1 MIKTPYGTLR
11 KPGPVSNQVCI
22 KEDEGRE
29 SIPIWKRLFDIII
42 AASAL
47 VLLVVVYGVVAIAIL
62 VGMGRPVFF
71 KQTRTGHE
79 GVPFEITKF
88 RTMRNAIG
96 ADGNLLPDDERLTS
110 MGRFL
115 RSTSLDELPEL
126 WNVLKGNMSLV
137 GPRPLLPEYLPLYSI
152 DEKRRL
158 DVRPGLTGLAQVR
171 GRNSTTWE
179 QRFELD
185 VEYVENISFLGDLR
199 ILFLSVWRV
208 ASREGISAEGHA
220 TMPRFDD
227 YVRSGRRTDGNP

>member
-1 MIKTPYGTLR
+1 M
-11 KPGPVSNQVCI
+11 
-22 KEDEGRE
+22 
-29 SIPIWKRLFDIII
+29 FDIIV

-47 VLLVVVYGVVAIAIL
+47 VLLMWVYGVVAIAIL
-62 VGMGRPVFF
+62 VDMGRPIFF
-71 KQTRTGHE
+71 KQTRTGFA
-79 GVPFEITKF
+79 GVPFEIIKF
-88 RTMRNAIG
+88 RTMRNAIA
-96 ADGNLLPDDERLTS
+96 ADGSLLPDGERLTPL
-110 MGRFL
+110 GRFL

-137 GPRPLLPEYLPLYSI
+137 GPRPLLPEYLPHYSV

-158 DVRPGLTGLAQVR
+158 EVRPGLTGLAQVR

-179 QRFELD
+179 RRFELD
-185 VEYVENISFLGDLR
+185 VEYVENMSFLGDLK
-199 ILFLSVWRV
+199 ILFLTVWRV

>member
-1 MIKTPYGTLR
+1 M
-11 KPGPVSNQVCI
+11 
-22 KEDEGRE
+22 
-29 SIPIWKRLFDIII
+29 FDIIV

-47 VLLVVVYGVVAIAIL
+47 VLLMGVYGVVAIAIL
-62 VGMGRPVFF
+62 VDVGRPIFF
-71 KQTRTGHE
+71 KQTRTGFA
-79 GVPFEITKF
+79 GVPFEIIKF
-88 RTMRNAIG
+88 RTMRNAIA
-96 ADGNLLPDDERLTS
+96 ADGSLLPDGERLTPL
-110 MGRFL
+110 GRFL

-137 GPRPLLPEYLPLYSI
+137 GPRPLLPEYLPHYSV

-158 DVRPGLTGLAQVR
+158 EVRPGLTGLAQVR

-179 QRFELD
+179 RRFELD
-185 VEYVENISFLGDLR
+185 VEYVENMSFLSDLK
-199 ILFLSVWRV
+199 ILFLTVWRV